1 MTQNNISKKDFLQAV
16 RKLPELGW
24 NSFFEE
30 AFIPWK
36 DSGLVPGRVISRSGP
51 FYEVLWECGR
61 GDLPVSRHF
70 CYIAAGAADYPAVGD
85 WVLLRGENEST
96 VIERVLA
103 RKTVFARRA
112 SGRSSEEQVIASN
125 IDYMFITASVDGGRQ
140 FTERGLERY
149 IVMVRSSGAL
159 PVIILNKCDLA
170 SPDEREDFIMRAESV
185 AGSIPVLMVSAL
197 TGEGID
203 SINEFLRPGITAA
216 FTGPSGVGKSAI
228 INFLA
233 GGAVQ
238 VTGETREDDLRGRHT
253 TTRGELFFLKDR
265 GMVIDTPGLRE
276 LRPSGGVDAID
287 AAFDDISEAA
297 LLCRFTDC
305 RHMDE
310 PGCAVLQKVSE
321 GLIDHARYENYIML
335 RKEVE
340 ALEMLRSEKGKSAKK
355 VREKEIS
362 KLVKIYN
369 REHRD

>member
-1 MTQNNISKKDFLQAV
+1 MAQNNINNKDFGQAAIN
-16 RKLPELGW
+16 LSDIGW

-30 AFIPWK
+30 AFTPWK
-36 DSGLVPGRVISRSGP
+36 GSGLVPGRVVARSGP
-51 FYEVLWECGR
+51 LYEVLWEDGR
-61 GDLPVSRHF
+61 GYLPVSGHF
-70 CYIAAGAADYPAVGD
+70 DYIAAGAADYPAAGD
-85 WVLLRGENEST
+85 WVLLRGENESP

-112 SGRSSEEQVIASN
+112 SGRSSDEQVIASN

-149 IVMVRSSGAL
+149 IVMVRTSGAL

-170 SPDEREDFIMRAESV
+170 PADVREDFIIRAESV
-185 AGSIPVLMVSAL
+185 AGDIPVIMVSAL
-197 TGEGID
+197 TGEGLD
-203 SINEFLRPGITAA
+203 SIKELLRPGTTAA

-228 INFLA
+228 INSLA
-233 GGAVQ
+233 GDSVQ
-238 VTGETREDDLRGRHT
+238 ATGETREDDLRGRHT
-253 TTRGELFFLKDR
+253 TTRGELFFLKDG

-297 LLCRFTDC
+297 LICRFTDC

-310 PGCAVLQKVSE
+310 PGCAVLQQVSE
-321 GLIDHARYENYIML
+321 GYIDHARYENYMIL

-362 KLVKIYN
+362 KLVKRYN